1 MTKINKVFH
10 PKPLSILRQKAIPI
24 LPSQCRIMFQRM
36 WRYTMNDREHAVGF
50 AANQLTVLGEHGKLN
65 AFIAVIDDKW
75 TFFGNAELGSWNK
88 YFNKNKYDIEGCLSI
103 PDKFY
108 RVKRKKK
115 IDVTYLDKYGREQ
128 TGSFYDQEAR
138 IIQHEMDHLNGILI
152 ADIGKEIINKGDN
165 NG

>member
-1 MTKINKVFH
+1 
-10 PKPLSILRQKAIPI
+10 
-24 LPSQCRIMFQRM
+24 M

-50 AANQLTVLGEHGKLN
+50 AANQLTVLGEHARFN

-75 TFFGNAELGSWNK
+75 TFFGNAVYSKPLK
-88 YFNKNKYDIEGCLSI
+88 HYFNKTKYDIESCLSI
-103 PDKFY
+103 PNKYY
-108 RVKRKKK
+108 RIKRKKR
-115 IDVTYLDKYGREQ
+115 IHITYLDKYGREQ

-138 IIQHEMDHLNGILI
+138 VIQHEMDHLKGILI